1 MSLLEFD
8 KWWWTCFNSFANN
21 YDMTKADKLSVC
33 YELLDGA
40 GITKEEA
47 LHVLNKK
54 DFLYGNAINVV
65 NEYIINLDKKS

>member
-1 MSLLEFD
+1 MRLLEFD
-8 KWWWTCFNSFANN
+8 KGWWNCFNSFANN
-21 YDMTKADKLSVC
+21 TLSDNDSVC
-33 YELLDGA
+33 MEVLNGA
-40 GITKEEA
+40 GVTKGEA